1 LKLPQLPP
9 DKANHFVYGAV
20 IASLGAIHSVEA
32 GAIACAAFAV
42 LKEVYDRISKKGAPE
57 VADVLA
63 TIAGGAVVLCWDLV
77 PRLVAS

>member
-1 LKLPQLPP
+1 M
-9 DKANHFVYGAV
+9 
-20 IASLGAIHSVEA
+20 
-32 GAIACAAFAV
+32 